1 MFGFHKKKRIVSIPV
16 TEYEYTPG
24 ACSFPDGRVQQ
35 WNTVIKMIILN

>member
-1 MFGFHKKKRIVSIPV
+1 MFGFHKKKRIVRIPV